1 MSKRGVYNVYGIA
14 LTLLVVELLFWLLA
28 GGLYLGLKTYAPG
41 LVYHR
46 PAYFWLLLS
55 LPLISIIFLLML
67 RWKNKRIKA
76 FSEVGLVS
84 EILPDL
90 SSTRTIFKFLLYR
103 FALASFIIGLIGPKV
118 GSKLEEVKSLGID
131 VIVAL
136 DVSRS
141 MMAEDIAPNR
151 LERAKQTIG
160 QLIDR
165 LKGDRIGIIVFAGEA
180 YVQLPITS
188 DYEAARMFLESID
201 TESVPVQGTAIGSAI
216 DLAMESF
223 GDAESRSRSVII
235 ITDGENHEDDAIGSA
250 SAAAEAGVNL
260 HVIGMGSVD
269 GAPVPVIDSN
279 GNKVGFKKDA
289 AGQTVVSA
297 LNESMLVQLVDAGKG
312 VFIRAGGS
320 YVGINELIA
329 ELGKMQKQEQ
339 GVYQFSDYEHRFQWF
354 FAFGVFLLLVDVLTG
369 SARKSWT
376 EALNLFDA

>member
-1 MSKRGVYNVYGIA
+1 
-14 LTLLVVELLFWLLA
+14 
-28 GGLYLGLKTYAPG
+28 
-41 LVYHR
+41 
-46 PAYFWLLLS
+46 
-55 LPLISIIFLLML
+55 
-67 RWKNKRIKA
+67 
-76 FSEVGLVS
+76 
-84 EILPDL
+84 
-90 SSTRTIFKFLLYR
+90 
-103 FALASFIIGLIGPKV
+103 
-118 GSKLEEVKSLGID
+118 LEEVKSLGID

-250 SAAAEAGVNL
+250 SAAAEAGVNI